1 MTPEHYIIMAL
12 LSLVTFVA
20 GIKTGGRGSDKYL
33 LKTDH
38 AAMCSACKA
47 QQQRETSAA
56 FEQIKGLRS
65 EMQIVGNTLSSIEGG
80 LKAKGII

>member
-1 MTPEHYIIMAL
+1 MSL
-12 LSLVTFVA
+12 LSAIGIIA
-20 GIKTGGRGSDKYL
+20 GIRIGSRGSDKYL